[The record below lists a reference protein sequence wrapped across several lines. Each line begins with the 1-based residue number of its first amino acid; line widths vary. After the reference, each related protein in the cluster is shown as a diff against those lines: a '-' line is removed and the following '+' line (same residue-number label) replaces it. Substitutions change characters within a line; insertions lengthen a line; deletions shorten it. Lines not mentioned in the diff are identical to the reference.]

1 MYTTRVL
8 VDMSCT
14 LIHHGH
20 IRLINEAKKL
30 GKVIV
35 GLFTDEAVATY
46 KKPTYLNYD
55 QRKMVL
61 KNLKQVDEIIPQ
73 ISKDYTPN
81 VNKLKPDYVVHGDD
95 WKKGPLQAPR
105 NKLIKTLNK
114 WSGKLVEPTYT
125 KNISSSQLKESISK
139 KGISTS
145 DRISSLKKL
154 LQMKK
159 IVRVLESH
167 NSLTGL
173 IIENLNLKEKG
184 QFLEFDGM
192 WSSSLTD
199 SLTRG
204 KPDNQS
210 VDYSTRIQNLSE
222 IMNVT
227 TKPVIFDADN
237 GGRLEH
243 LSYLIKSLER
253 IGVSGIILEDKKG
266 LKKNSLFLNQ
276 KDANQDSVG
285 DFCKKITLA
294 KETKIS
300 SDLFIIARIES
311 FIFNKGLKDAIHRA
325 EMYSKAGADAI
336 MIHSK
341 ANNPKEIF
349 AFSKQFSKSKFFKP
363 LVAVPSTYSGTTEK
377 QLEDNGF
384 RIVIYANQML
394 RAAYPAM
401 KNAAIDIL
409 RNRRAKEIEKK
420 ITPIKEIISLIK

>member
-1 MYTTRVL
+1 MKKKIVYVPMVADIL
-8 VDMSCT
+8 
-14 LIHHGH
+14 HEGH
-20 IRLINEAKKL
+20 INILNVSKKL

-55 QRKMVL
+55 QRKMTL

-73 ISKDYTPN
+73 VSKDYTPN
-81 VNKLKPDYVVHGDD
+81 VIKLKPDFVVHGDD
-95 WKKGPLQAPR
+95 WKKGPLQGPR
-105 NKLIKTLNK
+105 NKLIKTLKK
-114 WSGKLVEPTYT
+114 WGGKLVEPKYT
-125 KNISSSQLKESISK
+125 KNISSTQLKASITK

-145 DRISSLKKL
+145 NRISSLKKL
-154 LQMKK
+154 LKAKK
-159 IVRVLESH
+159 IVRILESH

-199 SLTRG
+199 SLTKG
-204 KPDNQS
+204 KPDNQA
-210 VDYSTRIQNLSE
+210 VDYSSRIQNLSE
-222 IMNVT
+222 IIDVT

-243 LSYLIKSLER
+243 LPYLIKSLEK

-266 LKKNSLFLNQ
+266 LKKNSLFSNQ
-276 KDANQDSVG
+276 KDANQDSVK
-285 DFCKKITLA
+285 DFSKKISLA

-300 SDLFIIARIES
+300 DDLFIIARIES
-311 FIFNKGLKDAIHRA
+311 FIFNKGLNDALLRA
-325 EMYSKAGADAI
+325 EEYSKAGADAI

-341 ANNPKEIF
+341 AESPKEIF
-349 AFSKQFSKSKFFKP
+349 SFSKKFSKSKFFKP
-363 LVAVPSTYSGTTEK
+363 LVAVPSTYSGTTEN
-377 QLEDNGF
+377 QLIKNGF
-384 RIVIYANQML
+384 SIVIYANQML

-401 KNAAIDIL
+401 RNAAIDIL
-409 RNRRAKEIEKK
+409 KNQRAKEIEKK